1 MKVYVDS
8 TGDTLLKNVA
18 KVTRKTVLDGFGS
31 ISLTGFNIA
40 ENLKYKT
47 LRFYKEYPTL
57 FAIGQVTD
65 QQESDG
71 GSLKAVS
78 LSCSD
83 NAFYLKKR
91 VVAER
96 LGSDD
101 IYQGRPDLILK
112 YLLGRY
118 VPELTTN
125 AVQECKEVIDELYL
139 EYIYMSEV
147 MNRIMKHLANWHWY
161 VDGENDLHFFKDFE
175 SLGGKFGKVGDHYNF
190 RINSLNVSYQGEEGA
205 NRIWIVGAKQASP
218 DFIDQY
224 FTSDGVQRFFP
235 LAYLPNY
242 AEVTLDGGEPLKW
255 KLLKNDDGN
264 QDFLIDKEGK
274 VLSIPGNINPIPTGQ
289 IRIHYRPTVQVVDYF
304 EDPRSI
310 KAHGLLEAVV
320 KSKDITDRLSARKV
334 GKAMLKK
341 QARTKRMISLQTL
354 EERAIG
360 QKCEIDILTDQW
372 DVRGFFLVKSVS
384 EEIVPG
390 HTVYAIELEEIL

>member
-1 MKVYVDS
+1 MKVYVNS
-8 TGDTLLKNVA
+8 TGDTQLKNVA

-31 ISLTGFNIA
+31 ISLTGFNSA

-57 FAIGQVTD
+57 FAVGQVTD

-96 LGSDD
+96 FGTDD

-118 VPELTTN
+118 VPELTIN

-147 MNRIMKHLANWHWY
+147 MNRIMKHLADWHWY
-161 VDGENDLHFFKDFE
+161 VDGENDLHFFKGFE
-175 SLGGKFGKVGDHYNF
+175 TLGEKFGKVGDHYNF
-190 RINSLNVSYQGEEGA
+190 QINSLNVSYQGEEGA

-274 VLSIPGNINPIPTGQ
+274 VLSIPVNINPIPAGQ

-304 EDPRSI
+304 EDPKSI

-320 KSKDITDRLSARKV
+320 KSKDLIDRLSARKV

-341 QARTKRMISLQTL
+341 QARTKRIVSLSTL
-354 EERAIG
+354 EEREIG
-360 QKCEIDILTDQW
+360 QKCEIDIFTDQW
-372 DVRGFFLVKSVS
+372 DVRGSFLVKGVS

-390 HTVYAIELEEIL
+390 HTVYSVELEEIL